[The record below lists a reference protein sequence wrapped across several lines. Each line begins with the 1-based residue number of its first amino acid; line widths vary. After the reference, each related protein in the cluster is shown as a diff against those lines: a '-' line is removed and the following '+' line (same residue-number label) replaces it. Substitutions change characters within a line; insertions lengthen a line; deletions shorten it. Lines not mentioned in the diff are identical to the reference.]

1 VRSFII
7 KKIKVMIA
15 ENENTPKRPERLSL
29 ILSIVAII
37 GLIFMIILKVT
48 EDKDNDELLPG
59 QRMPVVSSGTNS
71 IVFVNSDLLLKQY
84 ELVNVLTVQLDEER
98 KRKDNDFT
106 AKQKAYE
113 DDAAYFQTQVQK
125 QSISEESAKQIY
137 EKLMLQQQELYSLQD
152 QYTAELSKKEFEMN
166 LVLLDSVKNYLSR
179 LNKIYNYDYVLSSNN
194 TGNILLA
201 KDTFDITNQ
210 VLEGLNKEYNE
221 KMNPGK

>member
-1 VRSFII
+1 
-7 KKIKVMIA
+7 MIA

-37 GLIFMIILKVT
+37 GFIVMIILKVT
-48 EDKDNDELLPG
+48 ENKDTEELLPG
-59 QRMPVVSSGTNS
+59 QRMPVVSSGANS
-71 IVFVNSDLLLKQY
+71 IVFVNSDLLLQQY
-84 ELVNVLTVQLDEER
+84 ELVNILTVQLDEER
-98 KRKDNDFT
+98 KRKDDDFT

-137 EKLMLQQQELYSLQD
+137 EKLMLQQQDLYRLQD

-179 LNKIYNYDYVLSSNN
+179 LNKIYNYDYILSSNN
-194 TGNILLA
+194 TGNILLS

>member
-1 VRSFII
+1 MRSFII

>member
-1 VRSFII
+1 MENII
-7 KKIKVMIA
+7 ENQHESKKPVQ
-15 ENENTPKRPERLSL
+15 LGL
-29 ILSIVAII
+29 IL
-37 GLIFMIILKVT
+37 GLIALLGVIVLFILHFTNGSKGNEKGNVS
-48 EDKDNDELLPG
+48 N
-59 QRMPVVSSGTNS
+59 MPILSGENNK
-71 IVFVNSDLLLKQY
+71 IVFVNTDSLLQGY
-84 ELVNVLTVQLDEER
+84 ELVNVLTLQLEEER

-137 EKLMLQQQELYSLQD
+137 EKLMMQQQDLYNLQD

-166 LVLLDSVKNYLSR
+166 LVLLDSVKNYLNR
-179 LNKIYNYDYVLSSNN
+179 LNKIYNYDYILSSNN
-194 TGNILLA
+194 TGNILFA

>member
-1 VRSFII
+1 
-7 KKIKVMIA
+7 MIA
-15 ENENTPKRPERLSL
+15 ESENTPKRPERLSL

-37 GLIFMIILKVT
+37 GLIVVIILNVT

-59 QRMPVVSSGTNS
+59 QRMPIVSSGTNS
-71 IVFVNSDLLLKQY
+71 IVFVNSDLLLQQY

-113 DDAAYFQTQVQK
+113 EDAAYFQTQVQK

-137 EKLMLQQQELYSLQD
+137 EKLMIQQQDLYSLQD

-166 LVLLDSVKNYLSR
+166 LVLLDSVKNYLNR
-179 LNKIYNYDYVLSSNN
+179 LNKIYNYDYILSSNN

>member
-1 VRSFII
+1 
-7 KKIKVMIA
+7 MIA